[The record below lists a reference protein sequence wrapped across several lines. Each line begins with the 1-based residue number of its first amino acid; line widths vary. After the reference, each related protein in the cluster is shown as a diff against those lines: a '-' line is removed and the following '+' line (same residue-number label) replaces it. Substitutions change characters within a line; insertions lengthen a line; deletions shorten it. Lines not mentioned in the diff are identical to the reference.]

1 MAAKGYTL
9 RPAAQSDLEAI
20 WEYTAETW
28 SASQAETYTR
38 KLFSAF
44 DRLAANP
51 DLARERTE
59 YTPPVR
65 IYRAEQHVIIYLV
78 VGDHIEIIRVRH
90 GREDWMSDPTQDRPP
105 ED

>member
-20 WEYTAETW
+20 WDYTAQTW

-44 DRLAANP
+44 DRLAADP
-51 DLARERTE
+51 DLARERPE
-59 YTPPVR
+59 YMPPVR
-65 IYRAEQHVIIYLV
+65 IYRAEQHVIIYQV
-78 VGDHIEIIRVRH
+78 VGDHIEIIR
-90 GREDWMSDPTQDRPP
+90 GRSSANITR
-105 ED
+105 

>member
-20 WEYTAETW
+20 WDYTAETW

-51 DLARERTE
+51 DLARDRTE

-65 IYRAEQHVIIYLV
+65 IYRAEQHVIIYHV